1 MMSKTNIKNC
11 LVIYYSSKIFKL
23 SILTNAS
30 MNLIERCFPLVANCN
45 NLIELD
51 FFSLIKILSSSE
63 LNIDSELQVFNA
75 ADSWLSHDITERSK
89 FAKELLSEVRLS
101 LLSIP
106 LLKQISEKNSS
117 FSISNECKNMIK
129 DVLINKEQLN
139 PFSCNIT
146 SRYCNQTN
154 FNILV
159 CGGRSYQIQKDSKD
173 VQLFDAKKLHEAKI
187 LPQIKQSRSF
197 FEAVCIKG
205 EIFLFGG
212 INYGYNVVRSIEKY
226 SPVTNTWQHV
236 IDMIDDRR
244 SFSACSFMDNI
255 YIIGGH
261 IGDNIDGHD
270 TATCFEFNTKSLNF
284 YGISKM
290 NTAKKTFACSVFEG
304 RVVASGGMNH
314 NNDRLNTVE
323 AYDHVGDT
331 WENMPNML
339 KVRFGHKSV
348 AVKNKLFVVGGYIN
362 SDCEVFDSTTNKF
375 TFLKQTTLASKSFLR
390 RPSGVITIGSKIFVF
405 RDERNVIIYD
415 FENDEWSEKTCKAT
429 KYISYFSCAKLPVK
443 TC

>member
-1 MMSKTNIKNC
+1 MKKTMMSKTNIKNC

-129 DVLINKEQLN
+129 AVLINKEQLN

-331 WENMPNML
+331 WETLPSMIDE
-339 KVRFGHKSV
+339 RRGHKST
-348 AVKNKLFVVGGYIN
+348 AVKNKLSVVGGIFTSN
-362 SDCEVFDSTTNKF
+362 CEVFDSTANKF
-375 TFLKQTTLASKSFLR
+375 AILEQPTSFSWFILYE
-390 RPSGVITIGSKIFVF
+390 PFGVITVGNKLYVF
-405 RDERNVIIYD
+405 QRNSDAKTYD
-415 FENDEWSEKTCKAT
+415 FENNEWS
-429 KYISYFSCAKLPVK
+429 VK
-443 TC
+443 TCEATEYLKYFSVLKY